1 MIECKVP
8 VICYV
13 LQIINYRAII
23 DIHGN
28 ELNSNSNLTEYV
40 NDGDVGAD
48 GISSSSLLLLFF
60 FFFCVVVLLLIALTS
75 SSVNEVIEFFDTT
88 TLS

>member
-1 MIECKVP
+1 MFAVGVFCSGANI
-8 VICYV
+8 
-13 LQIINYRAII
+13 
-23 DIHGN
+23 
-28 ELNSNSNLTEYV
+28 

-48 GISSSSLLLLFF
+48 GISSSLLLLLF